1 MLILSNCLSKIADEG
16 CLKVAV
22 NLVGRIKK
30 AQPQTMVVTYD
41 RESEISDIH
50 LQLNKLLLNKQL
62 ISILR
67 RYRGQVLYIPFPA
80 RTLATAIRI
89 FILSLFAGKGLKV
102 VSVMKYHNNFIS
114 RILLRLSG
122 AEFIAF
128 SKDAADYYKSILGD
142 KRVTYLTTGVD
153 TEKFV
158 PVSAEK
164 SAELK
169 NKNGFDSS
177 RPVILHVG
185 HLNYG
190 RNIAELMKFDEKYQ
204 ILLVTSTLTKD
215 EQDAELKNR
224 LLSCPNI
231 KLIDYYVPNI
241 EEIYQL
247 SDMYFFP
254 VLEAGKCIDIPLSAM
269 EAAACNKPIITTD
282 YGEMKSFLDKNGFYY
297 IDSFER
303 DDLNAL
309 AEKAINIRNISS
321 RDAVLGY
328 DWNNAVS
335 YFLK

>member
-16 CLKVAV
+16 CLKVAA

-30 AQPQTMVVTYD
+30 AQPQTTVVTYE

-50 LQLNKLLLNKQL
+50 LQLNKFLLSKHL
-62 ISILR
+62 ISIIR
-67 RYRGQVLYIPFPA
+67 RYKEPILYIPFPA
-80 RTLATAIRI
+80 RTLATAIRV
-89 FILSLFAGKGLKV
+89 FLLSLFAGNGLRV
-102 VSVMKYHNNFIS
+102 VSVMKYHNSLIS
-114 RILLRLSG
+114 RIILKLSG
-122 AEFIAF
+122 VEFIVF
-128 SKDAADYYKSILGD
+128 SKDAADFYKEILGK
-142 KRVTYLTTGVD
+142 KRVTYLQTGVD
-153 TEKFV
+153 IEKFV

-169 NKNGFDSS
+169 AKYGFDSD

-215 EQDAELKNR
+215 EQDIELKNK
-224 LLSCPNI
+224 LLSRSNI
-231 KLIDYYVPNI
+231 KLIDDYIPNI

-247 SDMYFFP
+247 SDAYFFP
-254 VLEAGKCIDIPLSAM
+254 VLEAGKCIDVPLSAM

-282 YGEMKSFLDKNGFYY
+282 YGEMKSFRNKKGFFY

-303 DDLNAL
+303 GDLNAL
-309 AEKAINIRNISS
+309 AEKAINA
-321 RDAVLGY
+321 RDVSTREAVMSY

>member
-1 MLILSNCLSKIADEG
+1 MLILSNCLCKNADEG
-16 CLKVAV
+16 CLKVAL
-22 NLVGRIKK
+22 NLIGRIKK
-30 AQPQTMVVTYD
+30 AQPQTTVVTYE

-50 LQLNKLLLNKQL
+50 LQLNKLLLNRQL
-62 ISILR
+62 ISIIR

-89 FILSLFAGKGLKV
+89 FILSLFTGKGLKV
-102 VSVMKYHNNFIS
+102 ISVMKYHNSLIS

-122 AEFIAF
+122 AEFIVF

-153 TEKFV
+153 TEKFI

-169 NKNGFDSS
+169 IKYGFDSGS
-177 RPVILHVG
+177 PVILHVG
-185 HLNYG
+185 HLNQG
-190 RNIAELMKFDEKYQ
+190 RNIAELMKFDKKYQ
-204 ILLVTSTLTKD
+204 VLLVTSTLTKN
-215 EQDAELKNR
+215 EQDKDLKAK
-224 LLSCPNI
+224 LSGCSNI
-231 KLIDYYVPNI
+231 KLIDDYIPNI

-247 SDMYFFP
+247 SDVYFFP
-254 VLEAGKCIDIPLSAM
+254 VSEAGRCIDVPLSAM
-269 EAAACNKPIITTD
+269 EAASCNKPVITTD

-303 DDLNAL
+303 GRLNAL
-309 AEKAINIRNISS
+309 VEQAINARNISS

-335 YFLK
+335 YFLN